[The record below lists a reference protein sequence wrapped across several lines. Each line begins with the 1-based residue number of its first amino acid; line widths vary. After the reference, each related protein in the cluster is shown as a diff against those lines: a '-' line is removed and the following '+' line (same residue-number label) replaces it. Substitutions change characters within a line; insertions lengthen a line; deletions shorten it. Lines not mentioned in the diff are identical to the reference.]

1 MNNDYLWGGVSSLT
15 TETGKWGR
23 NQRGSAWLFRA
34 LGRPSAGHS
43 CCSLLQTTST
53 RPDWASP
60 HTQGP
65 GPADVLLLHPH
76 LSWQVQPKRGKV
88 GGLFCPW
95 VQIVFS
101 SPVLSEIDF
110 IFWSQSDIC
119 IFFLSK
125 LSNWTRMTCIIGH
138 FKTPTRRMHYVLTWR
153 VPAHV
158 ISKHRITKLLVL
170 KKKQFVFDSIQF
182 NIQILSTNYVQ
193 AKQYFW

>member
-1 MNNDYLWGGVSSLT
+1 MITSEGESVLWPLRQGNGAGTNVALPGSFVLWAGRLQGTHVAPSSRQQAPGQT
-15 TETGKWGR
+15 RPHPTP
-23 NQRGSAWLFRA
+23 RA
-34 LGRPSAGHS
+34 LGLLMS
-43 CCSLLQTTST
+43 CCSILTST
-53 RPDWASP
+53 DEFNWN
-60 HTQGP
+60 G
-65 GPADVLLLHPH
+65 
-76 LSWQVQPKRGKV
+76 GKV

-119 IFFLSK
+119 IFFLST

-138 FKTPTRRMHYVLTWR
+138 FKTPIRRMHYVLTWR

-158 ISKHRITKLLVL
+158 ISKHRKPKLFVL

-182 NIQILSTNYVQ
+182 NTQILSTNYVQ

>member
-1 MNNDYLWGGVSSLT
+1 MITSEGESVLWPLRQGNGAGTNVALPGSFVLCAGRLQGTHVAPSSRQQAPGQ
-15 TETGKWGR
+15 TGPHPTP
-23 NQRGSAWLFRA
+23 RA
-34 LGRPSAGHS
+34 LG
-43 CCSLLQTTST
+43 
-53 RPDWASP
+53 
-60 HTQGP
+60 
-65 GPADVLLLHPH
+65 LLLHPH